1 MRINQKQYLLFRFVL
16 IGLLL
21 LTLAISA
28 LTILAIATY
37 LPEDYIFS
45 LIVVVATIIFAIF
58 ELIMT
63 IKNIKKPLA
72 VYKIGFTYRGFI
84 NPIPLI
90 AIIMGVVIGL
100 SLSLLGSILFFI
112 REEAVIKCNSLVIL
126 SIGFYLLINCVF
138 YIAFILFV
146 RKRVN

>member
-1 MRINQKQYLLFRFVL
+1 MSISQKQYLLFRFVL

-21 LTLAISA
+21 LVLAISA

-45 LIVVVATIIFAIF
+45 LIVVVIAMIFVVF

-72 VYKIGFTYRGFI
+72 IYKISFTYRGFI

-90 AIIMGVVIGL
+90 AIIMGVVIGI
-100 SLSLLGSILFFI
+100 SLSLLGTILFFI
-112 REEAVIKCNSLVIL
+112 RDEAVIKCNSLVIL

-138 YIAFILFV
+138 YIAFLLFA